1 MDRQNA
7 NCQADAGVE
16 SPCSDSPTALNE
28 WHAQPI
34 LSLVAQDQEIAAFGS
49 SYRAVSH
56 RDIAD
61 EHRLRRSC
69 RRLRSFDLALRQK
82 RKLTLHICRLYITN
96 LHWYDPAS
104 LARELLYKEQ

>member
-7 NCQADAGVE
+7 NCQAGAGVE
-16 SPCSDSPTALNE
+16 SPRPDSSTALNE
-28 WHAQPI
+28 GLSQPI
-34 LSLVAQDQEIAAFGS
+34 LSLVTQDQKIAAFGS
-49 SYRAVSH
+49 SYRAVFH

-61 EHRLRRSC
+61 EHRLQGAAEGC
-69 RRLRSFDLALRQK
+69 DLLIFALRQK